1 MRQVRWDGEKNREEF
16 VMQVFKRWKD
26 INIILFLSQD
36 SYSKLDMSLTSELC
50 QTIGDW
56 LFFICHI
63 FLEVCKTQDLP
74 SKI

>member
-50 QTIGDW
+50 QTIGD
-56 LFFICHI
+56 
-63 FLEVCKTQDLP
+63 
-74 SKI
+74 